1 MATLTALKFSTVD
14 GADVMLNRLEA
25 LQKQQLINVQ
35 DAAIVNWP
43 VGKKKPKTHQL
54 HSLAGF
60 GALNGAFWG
69 MLFGLIF
76 FVPFLGL
83 AIGAGMGALFG
94 AMADVGIDDKF
105 IKEVQSK
112 VTPGTSALFL
122 MTSGA
127 VMDRVVENVKDLEF
141 EVISTN
147 LSGEDEEKLRAMFGE
162 EYTPAAEEAPAT

>member
-14 GADVMLNRLEA
+14 GADIMLNRLEA

-43 VGKKKPKTHQL
+43 VGKKKPKTKQL

-76 FVPFLGL
+76 FFPFLGL

-94 AMADVGIDDKF
+94 AMADVGIDDNF

-127 VMDRVVENVKDLEF
+127 VMDRVVENVKDLQF

-147 LSGEDEEKLRAMFGE
+147 LSGEDEEKLRTMFGE
-162 EYTPAAEEAPAT
+162 EYAPAAEEAPAT